1 MKKKDVDYTLLK
13 RQFMTAHKPAIPPS
27 LLSTMTANVVST
39 CRNTAAA
46 LSADYGGHETAP
58 TDEAAKPMYA
68 FPANE
73 EVVEVI
79 RHTNDLSAAETPVYD
94 SMANLPAGFN
104 AQYNVVA
111 NNKRYEFFNDAVAN
125 AIQDNADANP
135 TNCDAPA
142 DIQVEVELADGTV
155 ESRIIEMVPDHTP
168 HAFMAHMPRH
178 PHAFMTTAKGSRSKR
193 DAKEFMSG
201 TPVSVATTSQLHNLM
216 ECLRTDNPEAQKLC
230 FNAIATEY
238 GTLDRRC
245 VWSSR
250 LRPVGAPVHRMLLNL
265 RQVQS
270 TSSDHG

>member
-1 MKKKDVDYTLLK
+1 
-13 RQFMTAHKPAIPPS
+13 
-27 LLSTMTANVVST
+27 
-39 CRNTAAA
+39 
-46 LSADYGGHETAP
+46 
-58 TDEAAKPMYA
+58 MYA

-111 NNKRYEFFNDAVAN
+111 NNKRYEFFNDAVCIAN

-135 TNCDAPA
+135 KNCDAPA
-142 DIQVEVELADGTV
+142 DIQVEIELADGTM
-155 ESRIIEMVPDHTP
+155 ESRIVEMIPDHTP
-168 HAFMAHMPRH
+168 HAFMAHLPRH
-178 PHAFMTTAKGSRSKR
+178 PHAFMATAKGSRSKR

-201 TPVSVATTSQLHNLM
+201 TPVSVATTSQLHNLI
-216 ECLRTDNPEAQKLC
+216 ECLRTDMHNPEAQKLC

-250 LRPVGAPVHRMLLNL
+250 LYDP
-265 RQVQS
+265 
-270 TSSDHG
+270 